1 MTCFIRAACLEGF
14 EEVVKSY
21 GQNPTLLL
29 KSAGVVQS
37 QLRDPDTFIYYE
49 HFLKALELAK
59 IECDND
65 MFGLELGLKQ
75 RVQNLGMMKNYMFRQ
90 GSILQ
95 ALGCLNKYIHLHAE
109 GFSLAITPTENHYK
123 VEFNHLYQRY
133 FTAQKAQF
141 TLAACFNIF
150 SDLLG
155 YQATVH
161 KMTFKQSTPLQD
173 TRYFED
179 KFGCKMVFNAEQDAI
194 YLPKSLVIQK
204 PATSTG
210 ELNLTFS
217 SEDLVQ
223 SKPSVNATE
232 FIHQTIKSLLATGEC
247 NKNNIALCMGVHP
260 KKLQRLLTEKDTSYR
275 EIIEQVRQQE
285 AIKLLQQPQLSLT
298 MIALKLG
305 YSELAVFSRNF
316 KTWFKQ
322 TPSQWRDKN
331 QVPMG

>member
-1 MTCFIRAACLEGF
+1 MTCFIRAACLEGY
-14 EEVVKSY
+14 EEIVRSY

-29 KSAGVVQS
+29 KRAGIIQS

-49 HFLKALELAK
+49 HFLRSLELAK

-65 MFGLELGLKQ
+65 VFGLELGLKQ
-75 RVQNLGMMKNYMFRQ
+75 SIHNLGMMKNYMYRQ
-90 GSILQ
+90 DSILK
-95 ALGCLNKYIHLHAE
+95 ALGSLNKYIHLYAE
-109 GFSLAITPTENHYK
+109 GFSLSISPTENHYK
-123 VEFNHLYQRY
+123 VEFNHLHQDY

-150 SDLLG
+150 TELLG
-155 YQATVH
+155 HQTTVN
-161 KMTFKQSTPLQD
+161 KITLKQPIPHQD
-173 TRYFED
+173 TRYFEER
-179 KFGCKMVFNAEQDAI
+179 FGCSMIFNAKQDAI
-194 YLPKSLVIQK
+194 YLPKSLVMQK
-204 PATSTG
+204 PV
-210 ELNLTFS
+210 ELGDEQQPPLSYQNLT
-217 SEDLVQ
+217 Q
-223 SKPSVNATE
+223 SKLSFSATD

-247 NKNNIALCMGVHP
+247 NKNNIALCMGIHP
-260 KKLQRLLTEKDTSYR
+260 KKLQRLLTENNTSYR

-331 QVPMG
+331 VVTMG